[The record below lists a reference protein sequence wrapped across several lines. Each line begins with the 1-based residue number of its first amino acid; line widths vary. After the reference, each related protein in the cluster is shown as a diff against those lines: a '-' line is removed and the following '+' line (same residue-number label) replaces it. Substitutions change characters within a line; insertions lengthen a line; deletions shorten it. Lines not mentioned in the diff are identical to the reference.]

1 MRFWNNEN
9 GNVLVLTAI
18 CLTLLMGFMGL
29 ASDVGML
36 FRAQR
41 QMQIAADAAAVAAAL
56 DYKYNSS
63 ASSAVTQG
71 CAAATANGVTNTC
84 TTGACSSSVTGAQV
98 CIMVPPVD
106 GPNSGTSGLVEAIVQ
121 DPYPTFFMKVFNMK
135 AVTVSGRAVAGAI
148 GAGTGCVLTLAR
160 SGVDISL
167 TGSGQLSAPH
177 CDIYDNSTASDALEL
192 TGSGSISASAIGIGG
207 HDSVTGSGTV
217 SPAPQTGMPPA
228 ADPLTNL
235 PAPSAS
241 TASNPNGCTAS
252 SNSAACNPSYTGSS
266 NNTIGPGTYTSIS
279 NTGSGKLTLTAGNYY
294 VYNNL
299 TNTGSGGL
307 AMGAG
312 NYTVMG
318 NFQST
323 GSSYLTIA
331 SGSVASDNGQIFVAG
346 NMTLTGSGA
355 LTSAAESFYTEGTT
369 TVTGSGGMNLTA
381 PTSGTYDGVLFFQS
395 RSDSHA
401 MAITGSSGDSIQGIF
416 YAPAA
421 QLTLTGSGTLNVS
434 LDIIVDSLDETGS
447 GTINVTDYASSV
459 NSGSVLGA
467 NYGTTLTAKMVMVE

>member
-1 MRFWNNEN
+1 M
-9 GNVLVLTAI
+9 LAA
-18 CLTLLMGFMGL
+18 LMGFVAL
-29 ASDVGML
+29 AVDVGML
-36 FRAQR
+36 FRTQR

-56 DYKYNSS
+56 DYKYNDS

-98 CIMVPPVD
+98 CIMVPPAD
-106 GPNSGTSGLVEAIVQ
+106 GPNEGVSGLVEAIVQ
-121 DPYPTFFMKVFNMK
+121 DPYPTFFMKVFNRK
-135 AVTVSGRAVAGAI
+135 TITVSGRAVAGAV

-167 TGSGQLSAPH
+167 TGSGTLEAPH
-177 CDIYDNSTASDALEL
+177 CDIYDNSTAADALEL
-192 TGSGSISASAIGIGG
+192 TGSGSITANAIGIGG
-207 HDSVTGSGTV
+207 NDSVTGSGTV

-235 PAPSAS
+235 PTPSPQS
-241 TASNPNGCTAS
+241 PTGSCTAS
-252 SNSAACNPSYTGSS
+252 SNSSACNPSYTGSS
-266 NNTIGPGTYTSIS
+266 NHSIGPGTYTSIS
-279 NTGSGKLTLTAGNYY
+279 NTGSGTLTLTAGNYY
-294 VYNNL
+294 VYGSV

-307 AMGAG
+307 VMGAG
-312 NYTVMG
+312 NYTIMG

-323 GSSYLTIA
+323 GSSSLTIA
-331 SGSVASDNGQIFVAG
+331 SGSMASNNGQIFVGG
-346 NMTLTGSGA
+346 NMTLTGSGS
-355 LTSAAESFYTEGTT
+355 LTSAAESFYTEGAS

-381 PTSGTYDGVLFFQS
+381 PTSGTYNGVLFFQS
-395 RSDSHA
+395 RSDSDA
-401 MAITGSSGDSIQGIF
+401 MAITGSTGDSIQGIF

-421 QLTLTGSGTLNVS
+421 PLTLTGSGTFTVS
-434 LDIIVDSLDETGS
+434 LDIIVDSLNETGS

-459 NSGSVLGA
+459 NNSSVLGA